1 MRLAVID
8 FSSVAIS
15 LLVADTGGE
24 KNYRPVAGLRRSVPI
39 LDYLTHDGNLSE
51 TGIRKCKEEVRYL
64 SEAARNAGSDEIHL
78 IATASMRIIRNRDEV
93 SREISEEAG
102 CDVVLLSGRDE
113 AYADY
118 MANREFSILSPALL
132 LDIGGVSAEFADL
145 SDSKKKHMFSLPI
158 GPVMLMTMFDSLYP
172 DVDENLSQLGISLIS
187 QAVLQLIFNMAF
199 PPVPSNVKLVL
210 SMSTAASTLGCLI
223 LTIAMWVL
231 FSDWMVMLTLRF
243 AIVVLGVISIVI
255 SPSPSPCVGD
265 AVATSVWLIVTFH
278 LQFELMCTISCPPSG
293 DISIVSVLTVRYSS
307 VVSSSLQAKMARS
320 AIP

>member
-172 DVDENLSQLGISLIS
+172 DVDEIRQIRKHISKIFVKS
-187 QAVLQLIFNMAF
+187 EVYPCAVFRRVIITGNDA
-199 PPVPSNVKLVL
+199 
-210 SMSTAASTLGCLI
+210 
-223 LTIAMWVL
+223 
-231 FSDWMVMLTLRF
+231 D
-243 AIVVLGVISIVI
+243 AIYRIYADFYSI
-255 SPSPSPCVGD
+255 SPSGLHVMDRKKVKQLLRYLVSSDGR
-265 AVATSVWLIVTFH
+265 SSLIVRNAPEKGRTILPSFALLYETMKH
-278 LQFELMCTISCPPSG
+278 FSAESALVSPWGVKEGYMRILMEE
-293 DISIVSVLTVRYSS
+293 
-307 VVSSSLQAKMARS
+307 
-320 AIP
+320 

>member
-172 DVDENLSQLGISLIS
+172 DVDEIRQIRKHIRKIFVKSEVYPC
-187 QAVLQLIFNMAF
+187 AVFRRVIITGNDA
-199 PPVPSNVKLVL
+199 
-210 SMSTAASTLGCLI
+210 
-223 LTIAMWVL
+223 
-231 FSDWMVMLTLRF
+231 D
-243 AIVVLGVISIVI
+243 AIYRIYADFYSI
-255 SPSPSPCVGD
+255 SPSGLHVMDRKKVKQLLRYLVSSDGR
-265 AVATSVWLIVTFH
+265 SSLIVRNAPEKGIYETMKHFSAESA
-278 LQFELMCTISCPPSG
+278 LVSPWGVKEGYMRILMEE
-293 DISIVSVLTVRYSS
+293 
-307 VVSSSLQAKMARS
+307 
-320 AIP
+320 